1 MIDTG
6 RLATDRAYW
15 DSVAPEGAT
24 HYDPEDMG
32 APWMMETTR
41 NWMFYWGSKKEWVGY
56 AQKAM
61 LTRILARLVI
71 RPTAREQWID
81 GLPPVG
87 ADQTVFI
94 PSTAISASGAESS
107 DSRWEVVAHHGD
119 FAVVCVD
126 EFGRGS
132 YRAFMI
138 LAGHCRPLRTPE
150 QRERDAIIDI
160 AFSKLSEFHDAD
172 QVLGE
177 LYDAGML
184 RKQED

>member
-1 MIDTG
+1 MSIDIG

-15 DSVAPEGAT
+15 DSVAPEGAEALI
-24 HYDPEDMG
+24 DEEFVL
-32 APWMMETTR
+32 WL
-41 NWMFYWGSKKEWVGY
+41 GSIEFCFDGGEWVKEYISWPLSKYFMRGNF
-56 AQKAM
+56 
-61 LTRILARLVI
+61 TVI
-71 RPTAREQWID
+71 MRPEATEQWID

>member
-1 MIDTG
+1 MTDTE
-6 RLATDRAYW
+6 RLATDRVYW

-32 APWMMETTR
+32 APWMKETTS

-71 RPTAREQWID
+71 RPTAREEWID

-87 ADQTVFI
+87 TECEANDVGHGW
-94 PSTAISASGAESS
+94 ISATVIAHDEDEG
-107 DSRWEVVAHHGD
+107 VA
-119 FAVVCVD
+119 VCKTD
-126 EFGRGS
+126 YGYDGYGE
-132 YRAFMI
+132 
-138 LAGHCRPLRTPE
+138 LRPLRTPE
-150 QRERDAIIDI
+150 QRERQSVIEQ

-184 RKQED
+184 HKQED